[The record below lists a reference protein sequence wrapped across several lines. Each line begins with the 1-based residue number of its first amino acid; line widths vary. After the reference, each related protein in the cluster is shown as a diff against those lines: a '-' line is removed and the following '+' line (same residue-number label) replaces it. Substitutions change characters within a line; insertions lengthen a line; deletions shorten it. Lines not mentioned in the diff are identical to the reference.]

1 MKKVRWRHVGW
12 MNFQMKI
19 SQEKKNKKLDIIWRW
34 AMFNM
39 ASLSLLSLFPLIH
52 VFKWTYGQTS
62 DGQTYNSLHHSFT
75 LNKIPSQ
82 FLKEENSFTLAR
94 VELFSPKT
102 KKQKKTKMIISNFFF
117 DWVQVRAY
125 RNQKKK
131 NTTGGPI
138 FLFPILWSMLYSF
151 STFHFFFRCRYLLR
165 WFVFLYSWPMS
176 STLGRFG
183 RHRTQC
189 AACVWVYRT
198 ETTNRKKRIREKRLK

>member
-1 MKKVRWRHVGW
+1 

-131 NTTGGPI
+131 QQKTQQGAPSSCSQFCGRCCILFLRFISSSVVVICCGG
-138 FLFPILWSMLYSF
+138 LCSF
-151 STFHFFFRCRYLLR
+151 IVGRCRRLSVGSAVIGHSVQPVCG
-165 WFVFLYSWPMS
+165 F
-176 STLGRFG
+176 TGRKL
-183 RHRTQC
+183 Q
-189 AACVWVYRT
+189 T
-198 ETTNRKKRIREKRLK
+198 EKKE